1 MKRTVR
7 GPARAAMLERG
18 RAARELAVQH
28 GDVTRDQIARA
39 TPEELVA
46 GARVASPPSERALL
60 QAPREGAA
68 RPAEALRE
76 SLGIA
81 PWRYKVLAG
90 VREVGRTT
98 LDAVDEPAPP
108 TADPRWNMPT
118 REGLAALDGAR
129 QADET
134 TPPEDPPPPST
145 DDRNVRRREERAAR
159 GLLQAPREGAG
170 RPAEAGARRDD
181 GIRVPVTAG
190 EKAALVELAGGRGH
204 VADLLRR
211 APARL
216 ERWREVARLLA
227 DAAAD
232 AGVGPEDPA
241 LAEYAALETEEV
253 G

>member
-1 MKRTVR
+1 MTRARK
-7 GPARAAMLERG
+7 PASPAALVE
-18 RAARELAVQH
+18 AKKVAVQH
-28 GDVTRDQIARA
+28 GDVTRDRIARA
-39 TPEELVA
+39 TPEELLA
-46 GARVASPPSERALL
+46 GSRVASPPSARALL
-60 QAPREGAA
+60 QAPREGAG
-68 RPAEALRE
+68 RPAEALRGG
-76 SLGIA
+76 GI
-81 PWRYKVLAG
+81 PRWRYKVLDG

-108 TADPRWNMPT
+108 TADPCWNMPM

-129 QADET
+129 QTDEP

-145 DDRNVRRREERAAR
+145 DDRNVRRREGRAAR

-190 EKAALVELAGGRGH
+190 EKAALVELAGGKGH